1 MKKYYS
7 IITALLLFTSP
18 TIFASQIIADNFL
31 RTGVSETL
39 NAPFLSP
46 NGVTTNSLFHRGTI
60 EVIVSGIGY
69 SFWDDINDAFFMED
83 SVAHEIDPGYYQL
96 NAGTNGTSFD
106 GGLDNN
112 LINSIIFIE
121 DEGIVSP
128 LSRPTYDPNH
138 EYHFVIDTSL
148 MGSIGNSALTFGVS
162 DIDYADNGGSY
173 NIQLFEVS
181 PVPIPAAFILMF
193 TGIFSLFSYSKRKS
207 IIR

>member
-1 MKKYYS
+1 MKKYYL
-7 IITALLLFTSP
+7 IITLLLLSASP
-18 TIFASQIIADNFL
+18 TIFASQIIADHFL

-39 NAPFLSP
+39 NTPFLSQ
-46 NGVTTNSLFHRGTI
+46 NGITTHSLFHQGTV
-60 EVIVSGIGY
+60 EVIVSGVGY

-96 NAGTNGTSFD
+96 NAGTNGIPFD
-106 GGLDNN
+106 GGPDNN
-112 LINSIIFIE
+112 IINSIIFIE
-121 DEGIVSP
+121 NEGIVNPS
-128 LSRPTYDPNH
+128 SRPIYDPNH

-148 MGSIGNSALTFGVS
+148 MGSVGNSALTFGVS

-181 PVPIPAAFILMF
+181 PTPVPAAFILML

-207 IIR
+207 ITR